1 MNNPKVSVIIPV
13 YNAEK
18 YLVKCLN
25 SVVNQTLKDTEIICV
40 DDGSTDKS
48 LEILNDYAKKD
59 SRFKIIRQQNLFAGA
74 ARNNGI
80 KNASGKY
87 LVFWDSDDFFEAD
100 ALSVMYNKCEKYSAD
115 ICLCAACCY
124 DSESGKT
131 SIDESFLKKR
141 FLPRDRVF
149 SKDTHARYIFNI
161 ASNVPWQRMFLA
173 SFVRENNLEF
183 QNLRQAN
190 DTYFVMMAMYYARR
204 ITYTEKA
211 LINYRTNN
219 SSSITGKA
227 SAEPLCAYQSYAAV
241 YEKLRAEGMS
251 SEAEQS
257 FYNRLLSGLFRGII
271 LQTTQN
277 GIETVYNKVKDEGL
291 EYFGIN
297 NHLDADYYYF
307 KNEYE
312 DLMFI
317 RSHSFGE
324 YLLYKYKKAD
334 ADRLFYKSKA
344 EKSLK
349 IRLARKVSRLV
360 SADSPLYEAG
370 KKFLHFK

>member
-1 MNNPKVSVIIPV
+1 MKNPKVSVIIPV

-25 SVVNQTLKDTEIICV
+25 SVVCQTLKDIEIICV

-80 KNASGKY
+80 KNAAGKY

-100 ALSVMYNKCEKYSAD
+100 ALSVMYSKCEKYGAD

-124 DSESGKT
+124 NSESGKK

-141 FLPRDRVF
+141 FLPRKRFF
-149 SKDTHARYIFNI
+149 SKDTHGKYIFNI

-173 SFVRENNLEF
+173 SFVRENGLEF

-211 LINYRTNN
+211 LIHYRTNN

-241 YEKLRAEGMS
+241 YEKLKAEGMS
-251 SEAEQS
+251 SAVEQS
-257 FYNRLLSGLFRGII
+257 FYNRLLSGLFRGIL

-297 NHLDADYYYF
+297 SHLDADYYYF

-317 RSHSFGE
+317 RSHTFGE

-334 ADRLFYKSKA
+334 TDRLFYKAKA

-370 KKFLHFK
+370 KRFLHFK